1 MMKSILAGIFKKADS
16 LKNLALRE
24 YNRSLLKQNPES
36 RISNSFKLGAHNTF
50 DISPK
55 AVFKLQDHV
64 TIGHHNFITVK
75 NSAVLSIGKNTYITR
90 ATIACLEKIEIGEN
104 CILGEGLKIFDHNH
118 QYTTSPFSVAKTEFN
133 TAPIKIGNN
142 VWSGANCIILKG
154 VTIGD
159 NVILGAGCVIYKD
172 VPDNTI
178 VMNKQELI
186 YKNL

>member
-1 MMKSILAGIFKKADS
+1 MKSLLSYFFKKTD
-16 LKNLALRE
+16 ALRNIAFRE
-24 YNRSLLKQNPES
+24 FNMKLLKQNSASTIAPGF
-36 RISNSFKLGAHNTF
+36 RLGSNNTF

-55 AVFKLQDHV
+55 AIFELQDNT
-64 TIGHHNFITVK
+64 TINHHNFITVK
-75 NSAVLSIGKNTYITR
+75 DNAVLSVGKNTYITR
-90 ATIACLEKIEIGEN
+90 ATISCLDRIEIGEN

-118 QYTTSPFSVAKTEFN
+118 KYTTEPFSVAKTDFN

-142 VWSGANCIILKG
+142 VWTGANCIILKG
-154 VTIGD
+154 VTIGN